1 MTTGHALRQHRFTL
15 RMIAAAERDGRSP
28 SILKQARSPFAEPSP
43 MVRLAASTV
52 RFSRDRGGISYKG

>member
-1 MTTGHALRQHRFTL
+1 
-15 RMIAAAERDGRSP
+15 MIAAAERDGRSP